1 MSMQRNNYLEDTAKI
16 NKTVQ
21 KPNPFTITKCNLQV
35 RLLSGFYHLR
45 IWNETKGYLKILHDC
60 RVRMA
65 SFIRRFVTIQSLHM
79 ELFFFLEIFC

>member
-45 IWNETKGYLKILHDC
+45 TKQ
-60 RVRMA
+60 RV
-65 SFIRRFVTIQSLHM
+65 T
-79 ELFFFLEIFC
+79 

>member
-16 NKTVQ
+16 KKTVQ

-45 IWNETKGYLKILHDC
+45 I
-60 RVRMA
+60 
-65 SFIRRFVTIQSLHM
+65 
-79 ELFFFLEIFC
+79 